1 MLSFSILTIVL
12 INLIGLIWA
21 YTRQSDKLTD
31 LIYGMSFFIMTMFS
45 FLNKGDYS
53 FPKILLT
60 VMISLWSLR
69 LAIYLFLRI
78 NKIKKDARFD
88 VMRKQFKRLARFWF
102 LQTVTIL
109 IIALPVIIF
118 LAKDGVSLGVIS
130 WIGASIFF
138 IGFCIEAIADN
149 QKFRFKNNLAT
160 KDTFISSGLWKYS
173 RHPNYFGEILC
184 WIGVFLYGMPFLA
197 GWEWLAILSPLWI
210 IFLLVKV
217 SGIPLL
223 EKSADKK
230 YGGDESYERYKKETP
245 VLVPFF

>member
-1 MLSFSILTIVL
+1 MLTFSILTIVL

-31 LIYGMSFFIMTMFS
+31 LIYGVSFFIMTMFS

-60 VMISLWSLR
+60 GMISLWSLR
-69 LAIYLFLRI
+69 LAIYLFQRI
-78 NKIKKDARFD
+78 QKIKRDERFD
-88 VMRKQFKRLARFWF
+88 VMRKQFKRLARFWL

-118 LAKDGVSLGVIS
+118 LAKDEVSLGIVS

-138 IGFCIEAIADN
+138 IGFFIETIADR
-149 QKFRFKNNLAT
+149 QKFQFKNDPANNG
-160 KDTFISSGLWKYS
+160 KFISSGLWQYS

-184 WIGVFLYGMPFLA
+184 WIGVFLYVMPFLV
-197 GWEWLAILSPLWI
+197 GWEWVAILSPLWI
-210 IFLLVKV
+210 TFLLVKV

-230 YGGDESYERYKKETP
+230 YGGHAGYQRYKKETP
-245 VLVPFF
+245 VLVPFI